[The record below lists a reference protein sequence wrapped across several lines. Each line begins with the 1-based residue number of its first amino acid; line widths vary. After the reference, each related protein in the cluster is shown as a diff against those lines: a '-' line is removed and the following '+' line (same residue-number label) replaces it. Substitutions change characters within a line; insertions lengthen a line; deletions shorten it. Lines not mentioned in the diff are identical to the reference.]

1 MTTAN
6 VETRLSALE
15 QKVASLQKL
24 LEHRQIA
31 ARIRRGLDQADRG
44 QTIPARQALE
54 AIRKK
59 YKIQA
64 P

>member
-1 MTTAN
+1 MST
-6 VETRLSALE
+6 ESRLATLE
-15 QKVASLQKL
+15 RKVASLQKL
-24 LEHRQIA
+24 LEHRQVA

-54 AIRKK
+54 AIRQK

-64 P
+64 L